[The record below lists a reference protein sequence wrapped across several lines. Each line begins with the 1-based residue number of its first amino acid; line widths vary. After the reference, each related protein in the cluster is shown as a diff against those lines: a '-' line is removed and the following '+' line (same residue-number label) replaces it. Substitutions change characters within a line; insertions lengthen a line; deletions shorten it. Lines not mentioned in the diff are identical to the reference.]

1 MKKLLLSLILITIS
15 FFANSQSTDLPQYLI
30 EGGDTIGIIISVE
43 QAQALDNDA
52 ELLALFKQ
60 LRMDCDNLDAYYLQ
74 VINSLDQKMGLL
86 EIKNKELYNQSV
98 EKVSLIENLNKQIE
112 NCEQNK
118 DLCDD
123 QISIKNEEVKTL
135 KGEIRRQKIRKFIS
149 IGGNVVLAVITTLLI
164 IKS

>member
-1 MKKLLLSLILITIS
+1 MKKLILSIILITIS

-43 QAQALDNDA
+43 QAQSLDNDA
-52 ELLALFKQ
+52 ELLSLFKQ
-60 LRMDCDNLDAYYLQ
+60 LRMDCDNLDSYYLQ

-98 EKVSLIENLNKQIE
+98 EKMSLIENLNKQIE

>member
-60 LRMDCDNLDAYYLQ
+60 LRMDCDNLDSYYLQ

-98 EKVSLIENLNKQIE
+98 EKMSLIENLNKQIE

>member
-1 MKKLLLSLILITIS
+1 MKKLILSIILITIS

-52 ELLALFKQ
+52 ELLSLFKQ
-60 LRMDCDNLDAYYLQ
+60 LRMDCDNLDSYYLQ

-98 EKVSLIENLNKQIE
+98 EKISLIENLNKQIE

>member
-1 MKKLLLSLILITIS
+1 MKKLILSIILITIS

-43 QAQALDNDA
+43 QAQSLDNDA
-52 ELLALFKQ
+52 ELLSLFKQ
-60 LRMDCDNLDAYYLQ
+60 LRMDCDNLDSYYLQ

-98 EKVSLIENLNKQIE
+98 EKISLIENLNKQIE

>member
-1 MKKLLLSLILITIS
+1 
-15 FFANSQSTDLPQYLI
+15 
-30 EGGDTIGIIISVE
+30 
-43 QAQALDNDA
+43 
-52 ELLALFKQ
+52 
-60 LRMDCDNLDAYYLQ
+60 MDCDNLDSYYLQ

>member
-15 FFANSQSTDLPQYLI
+15 FFANSQSTELPQYLI

-60 LRMDCDNLDAYYLQ
+60 LRMDCDNLDSYYLQ

>member
-15 FFANSQSTDLPQYLI
+15 FFANSQSTELPQYLI

-60 LRMDCDNLDAYYLQ
+60 LRMDCDNLDSYYLQ

-98 EKVSLIENLNKQIE
+98 EKMSLIENLNKQIE

-118 DLCDD
+118 GLCDD

>member
-15 FFANSQSTDLPQYLI
+15 FFANSQSTELPQYLI

-43 QAQALDNDA
+43 QAQALDNDD

-60 LRMDCDNLDAYYLQ
+60 LRMDCDNLDSYYLQ

-98 EKVSLIENLNKQIE
+98 EKMSLIENLNKQIE

>member
-15 FFANSQSTDLPQYLI
+15 FFANSQSTELPQYLI

-60 LRMDCDNLDAYYLQ
+60 LRMDCDNLDSYYLQ

-98 EKVSLIENLNKQIE
+98 EKMSLIENLNKQIE

>member
-1 MKKLLLSLILITIS
+1 MKKLILSIILITIS

-43 QAQALDNDA
+43 QAQSLDNDA
-52 ELLALFKQ
+52 ELLSLFKQ
-60 LRMDCDNLDAYYLQ
+60 LRMDCDNLDSYYLQ

-98 EKVSLIENLNKQIE
+98 EKISLIENLNKQIE

-149 IGGNVVLAVITTLLI
+149 IGGNVVLSVITTLLI

>member
-60 LRMDCDNLDAYYLQ
+60 LRMDCDNLDSYYLQ

>member
-1 MKKLLLSLILITIS
+1 MKKLILSIILITIS

-43 QAQALDNDA
+43 QAQSLDNDA
-52 ELLALFKQ
+52 ELLSLFKQ
-60 LRMDCDNLDAYYLQ
+60 LRMDCDNLDSYYLQ

-98 EKVSLIENLNKQIE
+98 EKISLIENLNKQIE

-149 IGGNVVLAVITTLLI
+149 IGGNVVLAIITTLLI

>member
-1 MKKLLLSLILITIS
+1 MKKLILSLILITIS
-15 FFANSQSTDLPQYLI
+15 FFANSQSTNLPQYLI

-60 LRMDCDNLDAYYLQ
+60 LRMDCDNLDSYYLQ

-98 EKVSLIENLNKQIE
+98 EKMSLIENLNKQIE